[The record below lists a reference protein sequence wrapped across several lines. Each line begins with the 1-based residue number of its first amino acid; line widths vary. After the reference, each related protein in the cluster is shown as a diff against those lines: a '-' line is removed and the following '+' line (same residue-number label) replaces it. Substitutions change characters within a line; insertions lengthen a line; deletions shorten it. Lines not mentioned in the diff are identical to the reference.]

1 MTNSEGAGS
10 SGCIIED
17 QESSHQRRDRNT
29 LHRAP
34 ARRVPRP
41 DRQPGRHGQCRPLLS
56 KPLVDTSLRH
66 EGPRMGKKEA
76 LALMVELEG
85 RLL

>member
-17 QESSHQRRDRNT
+17 QESPHQRRDLNP
-29 LHRAP
+29 LHRLL
-34 ARRVPRP
+34 
-41 DRQPGRHGQCRPLLS
+41 PGVCRGLTASQGGTVSAAHCYKNRWWIRLS
-56 KPLVDTSLRH
+56 GH

-76 LALMVELEG
+76 LALMAELEG